1 MLIRGRQF
9 QQWAQAL
16 FCLKINQ
23 MIFHPFLFP
32 PKELV
37 AGFNLDSLICATLW
51 VKLLKCLAILFSRK
65 GSIVILLLHGSTNLP
80 VDN

>member
-9 QQWAQAL
+9 QQWAQAI
-16 FCLKINQ
+16 FCLKINP

-37 AGFNLDSLICATLW
+37 AGFNLDSLICVPLG
-51 VKLLKCLAILFSRK
+51 VMLLKCLAILFTRK
-65 GSIVILLLHGSTNLP
+65 GSIVVLLPHGSANLP